1 MRELGFTAAILCALG
16 LAFGQAFYVLDVDK
30 SKANLPTEA
39 FIYGGVVPQGI
50 PALGFTGSFNGKIA
64 DSPAPR
70 FIPAE
75 AAARWLQGVEPVVA
89 LELNGEAKAY
99 PVQILI
105 WHEIVNDTVGGVPV
119 AVTFCPLCNS
129 ALTYDRRVPLTPAQ
143 LEAVRAK
150 NPNATLAELD
160 AAYLEAYAAEFGE
173 AAAQEAVAG
182 LELSFGTTGMLYNSN
197 LVMFDSETSTLW
209 VQLAAEGSV
218 GTLTGVGLLRYPA
231 QIMSF
236 KSFRETYPEGIV
248 LSRKTGFTRNY
259 GDNPYLGYDDV
270 NEPPFLF
277 DGPTDGRLPPKLR
290 VVSFEL
296 GDEAVAYPYSV
307 LETTR
312 VINDVVGGVPIVVF
326 WLPGTHSALD
336 TRNASQAR
344 DVGAVA
350 VFERQLG
357 RRTLTFAWNGQAFV
371 DQQTQSEWDLSG
383 TARAGRLKG
392 QQLTA
397 VVHDS
402 TFWFAW
408 AAFRPETRVYG
419 VR

>member
-1 MRELGFTAAILCALG
+1 MKRLGLTAAVLCALG
-16 LAFGQAFYVLDVDK
+16 VAFGQAFYVLDVDK
-30 SKANLPTEA
+30 SRSNLPLEG
-39 FIYGGVVPQGI
+39 FVYGGVVPQGI
-50 PALGFTGSFNGKIA
+50 PALGFAGSYNGKIA
-64 DSPAPR
+64 HSPAPR

-75 AAARWLQGVEPVVA
+75 EAARWLQRVEPIVA
-89 LELNGEAKAY
+89 LQLNGEAKAY
-99 PVQILI
+99 PLQILV
-105 WHEIVNDTVGGVPV
+105 WHEIVNDVVGGVPV

-129 ALTYDRRVPLTPAQ
+129 AFAYDRRVPLTPAQ
-143 LEAVRAK
+143 LKAVRAK
-150 NPNATLAELD
+150 NPNATLTKLD
-160 AAYLEAYAAEFGE
+160 AAFLEAYAAEFGSE
-173 AAAQEAVAG
+173 AVQNAVAG

-209 VQLAAEGSV
+209 VQLAAEGNV

-236 KSFRETYPEGIV
+236 KSFREAFPQGTV
-248 LSRKTGFTRNY
+248 LSRETGFTRNY
-259 GDNPYLGYDDV
+259 GDNPYLGYDDA

-277 DGPTDGRLPPKLR
+277 DGPLDGRLPPKLR
-290 VVSFEL
+290 VVSVEVN
-296 GDEAVAYPYSV
+296 GEAVAYPYSV
-307 LETTR
+307 LETAR
-312 VINDVVGGVPIVVF
+312 AINDVVGGMPIVVL

-344 DVGAVA
+344 DVGSVA
-350 VFERQLG
+350 VFERRLG

-371 DQQTQSEWDLSG
+371 DQQTQSEWSLSG
-383 TARAGRLKG
+383 NAVRGRLKG
-392 QQLTA
+392 RHLTA